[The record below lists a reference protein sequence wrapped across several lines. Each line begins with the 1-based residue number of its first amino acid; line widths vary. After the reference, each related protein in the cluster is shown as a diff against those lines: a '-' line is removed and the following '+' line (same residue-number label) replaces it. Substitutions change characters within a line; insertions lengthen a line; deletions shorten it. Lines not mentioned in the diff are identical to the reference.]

1 MNNILR
7 KKIIDTCQIWHKT
20 ARPSRQAFLDL
31 ADNLIKWKQKT
42 GIQGL
47 WDTPPLMLTA
57 TIDDAWG
64 HGLEIIQTYAK
75 AAGINTLPLGLLQSP
90 ETIIAECQ
98 NHVPH
103 ILGMTILQFD
113 SEDSIA
119 YIRKKIPSKTLIVAG
134 GPLFRADPELAQR
147 MGIDFVAKDAVA
159 FMEFLLDF
167 KP

>member
-7 KKIIDTCQIWHKT
+7 KKIIDTCRIWHNT
-20 ARPSRQAFLDL
+20 GSPSRQAFRDL
-31 ADNLIKWKQKT
+31 ADNLIKWKQET

-57 TIDDAWG
+57 TIDDGWG
-64 HGLEIIQTYAK
+64 HGLEIIQIYAK
-75 AAGINTLPLGLLQSP
+75 AAGVNTLPLGLLQSP
-90 ETIIAECQ
+90 ETIISKCQ

-113 SEDSIA
+113 SEDSMS

-134 GPLFRADPELAQR
+134 GPLFRSDPELAQR